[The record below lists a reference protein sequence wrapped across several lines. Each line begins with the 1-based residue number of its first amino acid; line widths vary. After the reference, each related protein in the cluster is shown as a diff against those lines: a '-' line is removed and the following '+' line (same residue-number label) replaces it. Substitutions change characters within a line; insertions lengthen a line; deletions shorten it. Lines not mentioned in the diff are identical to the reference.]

1 MAFIKPGSGRKPKI
15 TGITGVADTHMHFY
29 GPLDR
34 YKLAPTRVNDPPA
47 AWVDDY
53 KQLKAWLGIDRT
65 VIVQPSHYGKDNT
78 CTMDAVAGLGRDK
91 ARAIVVVDETAPD
104 KELERLTKDGAVG
117 IRFHMMPGG
126 VLPWDILERMAAR
139 VNEHGWHVQ
148 LQCNGH
154 ELPSREA
161 LLKRLPG
168 KLVIDHVGRFMDPVP
183 TDHAAFRT
191 LLGLLDRGNCWVK
204 LSAPYESSKR
214 MPPKY
219 EDVEP
224 EAQALAR
231 HAPQRMLWA
240 TNWPHPGTR
249 PWTPDDAD
257 LLDMLLDWIPDDK
270 ARQRCLVDNAA
281 ELYGF
286 R

>member
-1 MAFIKPGSGRKPKI
+1 MAFIKPGTGRKPRLKAPAG
-15 TGITGVADTHMHFY
+15 TADTHMHFY
-29 GPLDR
+29 GPPER
-34 YKLAPTRVNDPPA
+34 YALAPTRVNDPPP

-53 KQLKAWLGIDRT
+53 KALMRWLGIERT
-65 VIVQPSHYGKDNT
+65 VVVQPSHYGKDNS
-78 CTMDAVAGLGRDK
+78 CTMDAVAALGRER
-91 ARAIVVVDETAPD
+91 ARAIVVVDESVAEP
-104 KELERLTKDGAVG
+104 ELARLTKAGAVG
-117 IRFHMMPGG
+117 IRFHMLPGG

-139 VNEHGWHVQ
+139 VAEHGWHVQ

-154 ELPSREA
+154 ELPERA
-161 LLKRLPG
+161 AALKRLPG

-183 TDHAAFRT
+183 LDHPAFKT

-214 MPPKY
+214 MPPNY
-219 EDVEP
+219 EDVAP
-224 EAQALAR
+224 EAQALAK
-231 HAPQRMLWA
+231 HAPERMLWA
-240 TNWPHPGTR
+240 SNWPHPGGR

-270 ARQRCLVDNAA
+270 ARHRCLVDNPA

-286 R
+286 K